1 MPSFNISQAAKL
13 TGKARS
19 TIQRDIK
26 TGKLSATNGE
36 NGSPVIDASELM
48 RVYGKLK
55 PSSLHQSCSDVT
67 QGATPKSTDNLSLEE
82 VQQGVAGVANEA
94 VAATPDDTQGV
105 LVSQLESEIEYLRER
120 LKDLE
125 EDRIERRNRE
135 KKLHEQL
142 EKILEISSGQERR
155 LLTYE
160 RQEQTPEKKKGL
172 FARVFSS

>member
-26 TGKLSATNGE
+26 TGKLSATHGDNGT
-36 NGSPVIDASELM
+36 PVIDASELI

-55 PSSLHQSCSDVT
+55 ASSSHQNCSDVT
-67 QGATPKSTDNLSLEE
+67 HDATPKSNDDLSLEK
-82 VQQGVAGVANEA
+82 VQQGVAGVANEP
-94 VAATPDDTQGV
+94 VATALDDSQGV
-105 LVSQLESEIEYLRER
+105 LVSQLESEIEHLRER

-125 EDRIERRNRE
+125 EDRVERRNRE
-135 KKLHEQL
+135 KKLHDQL

-160 RQEQTPEKKKGL
+160 RQEETPEKKKGL
-172 FARVFSS
+172 LARVFSS